1 MVISNTV
8 LIRRHCVYLLYFGM
22 IYSASNY
29 YATLKK
35 GEPLYWFLTWEDWR
49 SFAIVAVLDVVFA
62 GVFYL
67 IAVVDE
73 KITGRTKSGKNI
85 KSL

>member
-1 MVISNTV
+1 MAISITHTYIVHSVPGACALVLMVISNTV

-35 GEPLYWFLTWEDWR
+35 GEPLYWFLTWED
-49 SFAIVAVLDVVFA
+49 
-62 GVFYL
+62 
-67 IAVVDE
+67 
-73 KITGRTKSGKNI
+73 
-85 KSL
+85 